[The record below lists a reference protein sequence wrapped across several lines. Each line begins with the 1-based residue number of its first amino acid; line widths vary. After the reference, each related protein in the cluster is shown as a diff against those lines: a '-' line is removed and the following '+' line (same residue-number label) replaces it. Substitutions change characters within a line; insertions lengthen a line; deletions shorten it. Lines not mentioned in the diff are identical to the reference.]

1 MLARRPE
8 DDRSDPEKE
17 YQSLGTLI
25 RAWRDRALL
34 TQEQLA
40 DRAGV
45 NVRTIRR
52 LEGDVVGRPRSASI
66 RLLTEAL
73 GLDARERAEFTAAAV
88 RDGR

>member
-1 MLARRPE
+1 MPTGRRE
-8 DDRSDPEKE
+8 DDRDDPGTE
-17 YQSLGTLI
+17 YRSLGALM

-52 LEGDVVGRPRSASI
+52 LEGNAVGRPRSASI
-66 RLLTEAL
+66 RSLIEAL
-73 GLDARERAEFTAAAV
+73 GLDPRERAEFTAAAV
-88 RDGR
+88 RGDR